1 MGPVND
7 PRVCLSWATCGL
19 PLIGHT
25 GVCNNFQR
33 GTHGFCL
40 SKDPHGTHMKPMCIC
55 HLYGPCWATMW
66 LPLLGLTWAATEGAS
81 RSMQQFAMWVFCLS
95 KYPHGTHIKPM
106 CVYNQ
111 KRLQYKF
118 AQPGWNIP
126 HYQKCPALQPAPYDS
141 AHVLYQIHQTT
152 PLITLMETPLC
163 PYLAL
168 PWSTAKLL
176 SPWWD

>member
-1 MGPVND
+1 MSFASQRTHMGPTWNPCVFAIFMAHVGPLCD
-7 PRVCLSWATCGL
+7 YHYGASRGL
-19 PLIGHT
+19 PLKGQA
-25 GVCNNFQR
+25 GVCNN
-33 GTHGFCL
+33 L
-40 SKDPHGTHMKPMCIC
+40 
-55 HLYGPCWATMW
+55 PC
-66 LPLLGLTWAATEGAS
+66 GAH
-81 RSMQQFAMWVFCLS
+81 VFCPS